1 MAYTIK
7 YTETGNPQ
15 KPDIVVGDQTIN
27 QELSLRFVGKNYVGY
42 AQIIAENFLHLLEN
56 SAKNSAPTAPVEGQL
71 WYDNS
76 AGVNQL
82 KVYDGTTWAPSGSI
96 KKSNSA
102 PDVANSN
109 LGDLWADTDNQQLYL
124 FTGSNWVLVGPQF
137 SSGLRTGAEV
147 ESVVDTNNVTHS
159 VLNLFVADEKIGII
173 SKDFFIP
180 KATIAG
186 FTEIKQGFNLSIK
199 DFNSNSVANKFWGTS
214 EKADALVIGSNAV
227 ASTNFLRSDTTSTT
241 NFQFNVR
248 NPSGIT
254 VGSSGELSVTV
265 TNNIPTFNNKTNGSA
280 FDFKTVNNGVTSTV
294 LRIDSS
300 LAVGI
305 NNTAPSEALDVN
317 GNIKSNGNLIITSTT
332 DSTSFVTG
340 SIKTAGGAVITKNLK
355 VGGSFT
361 VTGTSNTY
369 AIIPDA
375 DGTYDLGS
383 DPATVGGKAWRRIYS
398 DQILA
403 QEFVGNLTGSVT
415 GNVTGSASKLS
426 SPTVFSLTGEVSS
439 NTVSFDGQSGSG
451 LATFSTTISQ
461 DFVTNRT
468 EVTTTQDNDEFLI
481 NRPGT
486 GLRKITKTMLLTNVA
501 TMPIGTIMAFA
512 GIAEPNGYLLCDG
525 SEIRIGDYPELFAII
540 GYSFK
545 PSSILIGSSTFG
557 LPDLRGR
564 FALGRDNMDNGT
576 TVPSIVDP
584 TILID
589 AGGGNAD
596 RVTDISAD
604 TLGSGSGVAE
614 KSLAL
619 TNIPDHDHDMRADAG
634 TQFYAFRNSSTV
646 IPDTNF
652 ISGLGPT
659 AAGTGQ
665 YLPTSGGIDT
675 SGSLGVAFSIMNPYT
690 TVNYIIYTGR
700 Q

>member
-1 MAYTIK
+1 MSYTIK
-7 YTETGNPQ
+7 YTETGNVQ
-15 KPDIVVGDQTIN
+15 KPDITVEDQTLN
-27 QELSLRFVGKNYVGY
+27 QQLPVTFVGKNYVGY

-56 SAKNSAPTAPVEGQL
+56 FAKNTAPTNPVEGQL

-76 AGVNQL
+76 ASVNQL
-82 KVYDGTTWAPSGSI
+82 KVYDGTTWAPAGSI

-102 PDVANSN
+102 PAVANSN

-137 SSGLRTGAEV
+137 SSGLRTGSEV
-147 ESVVDTNNVTHS
+147 ETVVDTNNVSHN
-159 VLNLFVADEKIGII
+159 VLNLFVSDEKVGII
-173 SKDFFIP
+173 SKDTFIP

-199 DFNSNSVANKFWGTS
+199 DFNSNSAANKFWGTS

-227 ASTNFLRSDTTSTT
+227 AASNFLRSDTTSTT

-265 TNNIPTFNNKTNGSA
+265 DSNIPTFNNKTNGSA
-280 FDFKTVNNGVTSTV
+280 FDFKTVTNGVTSTV
-294 LRIDSS
+294 MRIDSS

-305 NNTAPSEALDVN
+305 NNTAPAEALDVN
-317 GNIKSNGNLIITSTT
+317 GNIKSNGSLIITGTT
-332 DSTSFVTG
+332 DSTSLVTG
-340 SIKTAGGAVITKNLK
+340 SIKTAGGVAITKNLR

-375 DGTYDLGS
+375 DGTYDLGT
-383 DPATVGGKAWRRIYS
+383 DPLTVGGKAWRRIYG

-403 QEFVGNLTGSVT
+403 QEFVGNVTGSVT

-451 LATFSTTISQ
+451 LATFTTTISQ

-468 EVTTTQDNDEFLI
+468 AVTTSQDNDEFLI
-481 NRPGT
+481 NRPGS
-486 GLRKITKTMLLTNVA
+486 GLRKITKTTLLTNVA
-501 TMPIGTIMAFA
+501 TMPIGSIMAFGSA
-512 GIAEPNGYLLCDG
+512 TPPNGYLLCDG
-525 SEIRIGDYPELFAII
+525 GEIRIGDYPELFATI
-540 GYSFK
+540 GYNFK
-545 PSSILIGSSTFG
+545 AVSLLIGSSTFA

-564 FALGRDNMDNGT
+564 FALGKDDMDNGN

-584 TILID
+584 TVLIN

-596 RVTDISAD
+596 RVTDVAAD
-604 TLGSGSGVAE
+604 TLGSGSGAAE

-619 TNIPDHDHDMRADAG
+619 TNIPDHEHDLRANAG

-652 ISGLGPT
+652 IAGLGPS

-675 SGSLGVAFSIMNPYT
+675 SGTLGVAFSIMNPYM
-690 TVNYIIYTGR
+690 TVSYIIYTGR